1 MSYHLI
7 DLSQDI
13 DFDFDD
19 ILIGR
24 KIILDNISSRYYI
37 YMMENKEIYI
47 KLPKV
52 RLIYHMGNNKYTQS
66 NIPIYP
72 NNNMVNNFIEF
83 IKTFENDIFECF
95 KNKHK
100 EFSKEF
106 SSLISKKNS
115 FNFIKTNISDTM
127 KPIITSNLN
136 KKVELNDFKINSEI
150 EIVIKISYIWTN
162 ENKIGLSSQ
171 LYQIKYYAPPEEL
184 MIDFI
189 DDNNIKEQ
197 KILPEKIV
205 RCLASQNNLTGKLET
220 SLVPIPKIIP
230 EQGPIMPI
238 KMVPSIKDLQ
248 NALKGLK
255 PVE

>member
-7 DLSQDI
+7 DINNLS
-13 DFDFDD
+13 DFDFDN
-19 ILIGR
+19 IIIGR
-24 KIILDNISSRYYI
+24 KIPLDSGSSKYYI
-37 YMMENKEIYI
+37 YYNDNNQSSEIYI
-47 KLPKV
+47 KFPKL
-52 RLIYHMGNNKYTQS
+52 RLIYSFANNKYNS
-66 NIPIYP
+66 IKIPIYP
-72 NNNMVNNFIEF
+72 NHDVSNKFIDF
-83 IKTFENDIFECF
+83 IKNLESNINDCF
-95 KNKHK
+95 INKK
-100 EFSKEF
+100 INKEF

-115 FNFIKTNISDTM
+115 FNFIKTNISDTI

-184 MIDFI
+184 LIDFI
-189 DDNNIKEQ
+189 DDSNIKEQ
-197 KILPEKIV
+197 KILPEKVEKIIPIP
-205 RCLASQNNLTGKLET
+205 KI
-220 SLVPIPKIIP
+220 IPKIIP
-230 EQGPIMPI
+230 EQCPIMPI